1 MLEILKVLIFSMLP
15 IVEIRGGIPLGLS
28 LGFTPFE
35 AYVLSAIGNIAV
47 IFPLIVTLHFLDPY
61 FKRIPGIKQL
71 YNKSI
76 DRVLRKRDQ
85 YLHYGKYVLFFFVA
99 IPVPT
104 TGAWTA
110 SLASYLFK
118 IPKKDSYWI
127 IAAGVLTSGLIV
139 LLLSTTTISFIIG

>member
-85 YLHYGKYVLFFFVA
+85 YLHYGKYVLFLFVA
-99 IPVPT
+99 IPLPT

-139 LLLSTTTISFIIG
+139 LLLSTTTISFLIG